1 MAKYDI
7 ELCYSVCVSFSG
19 IDSSSKEAAIE
30 KAKKA
35 VDDELNIDCGIGFDA
50 SEVMFEQVNYAE
62 EISENNEL
70 TEDEG

>member
-1 MAKYDI
+1 M
-7 ELCYSVCVSFSG
+7 
-19 IDSSSKEAAIE
+19 
-30 KAKKA
+30 
-35 VDDELNIDCGIGFDA
+35 DDELNIDCGIGFDA